1 MAQRL
6 SDLYI
11 ILFFIYNFSR
21 QMQTLMYMVPVKT
34 LYIREN
40 FLKNFNTL
48 SKLSLSMLESS
59 IRCIRRLGTTR
70 NEMCTKTNY
79 SISVNLQTGLLRIHF
94 TFIYCLLNSVQKL
107 LFGLTNETV
116 RLDGSAYYE
125 CNSFIVSLEISIVG
139 QKMKIHLQ

>member
-1 MAQRL
+1 MHITWYSVIIQIVDDLIFWMICKHLKTQRL

-70 NEMCTKTNY
+70 NGMCTKTNY

-94 TFIYCLLNSVQKL
+94 TFIYCLLNSVQKR
-107 LFGLTNETV
+107 LFGLILRSYGN
-116 RLDGSAYYE
+116 
-125 CNSFIVSLEISIVG
+125 
-139 QKMKIHLQ
+139 